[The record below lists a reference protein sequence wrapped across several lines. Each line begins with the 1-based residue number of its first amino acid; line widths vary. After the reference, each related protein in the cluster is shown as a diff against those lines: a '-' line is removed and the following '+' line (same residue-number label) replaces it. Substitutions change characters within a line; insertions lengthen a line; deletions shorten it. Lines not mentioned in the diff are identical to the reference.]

1 MNILIEAD
9 MAVMFLHR
17 HKQKIPS
24 NIQYFFLFQ
33 NLFQNQIFSR
43 LNFDEFQKSETF

>member
-9 MAVMFLHR
+9 MADMAVVFLTQTQA
-17 HKQKIPS
+17 K
-24 NIQYFFLFQ
+24 NTFQYFFLFQ

-43 LNFDEFQKSETF
+43 LNFDEF

>member
-9 MAVMFLHR
+9 MADMAVMFLTQT
-17 HKQKIPS
+17 K
-24 NIQYFFLFQ
+24 NTFQYFFLFQ

-43 LNFDEFQKSETF
+43 LNFDEF